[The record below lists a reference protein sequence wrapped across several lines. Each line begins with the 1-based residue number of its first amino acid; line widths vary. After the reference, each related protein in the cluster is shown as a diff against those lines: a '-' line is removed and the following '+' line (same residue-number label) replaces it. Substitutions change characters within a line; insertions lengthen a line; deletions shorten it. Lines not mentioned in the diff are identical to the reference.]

1 MDAGQTGR
9 FIAELR
15 KEKGWTQKELADRL
29 SVTDKAVSR
38 WETGKGLPDASL
50 LEPLAAAL
58 GVSVGKLLAGKRLEP
73 ERLREET
80 DHVIVDALRYS
91 RRTVAGAA
99 WGLLALAGVVL
110 LLLPLVTASF
120 SPLLALGPVL
130 LAMAAALFVWR
141 KRGERMKRKE
151 LFLYAAGMAFL
162 ALAFVLELLPIGAV
176 LVFAP
181 SPEERLRVTVSYFDL
196 VAFGYANFAPLL
208 TGILTVFCLAGGIPA
223 FLNRRR
229 AGRWRNAL
237 FVCTLV
243 AVLLSVAPLAFGTDY
258 MTSGS
263 WGVTLCLAL
272 AAALQAMANRGGC
285 AA

>member
-1 MDAGQTGR
+1 MDAGTTGC

-15 KEKGWTQKELADRL
+15 KEKGLTQKELAERL

-50 LEPLAAAL
+50 LAPLAGEL
-58 GVSVGKLLAGKRLEP
+58 GVSVGELLAGKRMEP
-73 ERLREET
+73 EQLREET
-80 DHVIVDALRYS
+80 DHVILDALRYS
-91 RRTVAGAA
+91 GKTVAGAA
-99 WGLLALAGVVL
+99 WALLALAGAVL
-110 LLLPLVTASF
+110 LLSPLVTAGPSTLF
-120 SPLLALGPVL
+120 ALGPVL
-130 LAMAAALFVWR
+130 LTAAAALFVWR
-141 KRGERMKRKE
+141 RRGDTMKRKE

-208 TGILTVFCLAGGIPA
+208 TGILTVFCLAGSIPA
-223 FLNRRR
+223 VFLFGRSR
-229 AGRWRNAL
+229 RWRNAL
-237 FVCTLV
+237 FVCTLIA
-243 AVLLSVAPLAFGTDY
+243 AVLSVAPLLFGTEY

-263 WGVTLCLAL
+263 WGVTLSLAI
-272 AAALQAMANRGGC
+272 AAALQAAANRRG
-285 AA
+285 